1 MIDISSVVPAEY
13 LSLEKALHLIPIDN
27 ELENKKTQMCQIL
40 FFFFCRIYVF
50 YEIIAILRSFPRVYL
65 LYSYSGEKFR

>member
-13 LSLEKALHLIPIDN
+13 LSLEKALHLILIDN

-40 FFFFCRIYVF
+40 FFFFFFVGYMYF
-50 YEIIAILRSFPRVYL
+50 MKLL
-65 LYSYSGEKFR
+65 LY